1 LDTKSEQAILKELK
15 ATAENHTTL
24 VIAHRLSTIVD
35 ADRIL
40 VLDDGCIVEQGAHAE
55 LLAADG
61 QYALMW
67 KLQQKEQRKAK
78 QAALNGS

>member
-1 LDTKSEQAILKELK
+1 MNNRRQAILKELK

-40 VLDDGCIVEQGAHAE
+40 VLEQGRVVEHGSHAE
-55 LLAADG
+55 LLA
-61 QYALMW
+61 QQKVYASMW
-67 KLQQKEQRKAK
+67 ALQQKEQKKLAEVDTEKK
-78 QAALNGS
+78 Q